1 MSSFRARALLGCVA
15 ILGFVGL
22 AQAAPITPLV
32 QRECRNDYRSFC
44 KDYGLDTQ
52 ALRDCMDKAG
62 RSLSKGC
69 VSALI
74 QAGEV
79 SQAEVD
85 SRKQSGR

>member
-1 MSSFRARALLGCVA
+1 MSSFRAGALLGCVA

-22 AQAAPITPLV
+22 AQAAPISPLV
-32 QRECRNDYRSFC
+32 QRECREDYRVYC
-44 KDYGLDTQ
+44 KDYGLDTA
-52 ALRDCMDKAG
+52 ALRNCMDRAG
-62 RSLSKGC
+62 RNLSQGC

-74 QAGEV
+74 KAGEV